1 MISRILKST
10 VLTLCFLTL
19 SVPAFAFTQSALKNL
34 EKHGSCWGCDLK
46 DIQLQ
51 GWDLNGANLQNSD
64 LSGADLTRAKL
75 NGARLDG
82 ANLNEASF
90 DGAELKGAV
99 LNGANLT
106 GATFDGAKMQK
117 AQLIQA
123 YFVNVSFK
131 NADMEK
137 ADLSGGRGG
146 MFVNFTGANVS
157 EATWING
164 EKCPKG
170 SSGNECLMMYRE

>member
-10 VLTLCFLTL
+10 VLVLCFLTL
-19 SVPAFAFTQSALKNL
+19 SVPSFSFTQSALKNL
-34 EKHGSCWGCDLK
+34 EKHGSCSGCDLT

-64 LSGADLTRAKL
+64 LSGADLSRAKL

-82 ANLNEASF
+82 AHLGEASF
-90 DGAELKGAV
+90 YGAELKGAV

-106 GATFDGAKMQK
+106 GAEFDGAKMQK
-117 AQLIQA
+117 AKLIQA
-123 YFVNVSFK
+123 YFEMTSFE
-131 NADMEK
+131 NAHMEK

-146 MFVNFTGANVS
+146 MFVNFSGANVS
-157 EATWING
+157 EAIWING
-164 EKCPKG
+164 KKCPKG